1 MDNRELYLEKLDC
14 SDQDCERFNPSPWS
28 SWSGC
33 SVTCGMGSKMRNRH
47 CLSDKSLQRV
57 DNENC
62 ASEPAYFTQTDKCKL
77 QECPV
82 DGNWGLWSEWSKCS
96 QNCVH
101 HPDADASL
109 VITKAKRERKRH
121 CIDPPPAF
129 GGKKCALSKDF
140 TWLSHENAELD
151 ETECITKKNCG
162 DKCDSDMVTDWC
174 PENCIITE
182 WSQWSACKV
191 TCYPLTQDK
200 LKWSGFNE
208 ESSKSQKQ
216 LKFIQIQ
223 PCQPPVVDISRNRYR

>member
-1 MDNRELYLEKLDC
+1 MILLQHLVERNVHSGMFKDFKTKGQMD
-14 SDQDCERFNPSPWS
+14 
-28 SWSGC
+28 
-33 SVTCGMGSKMRNRH
+33 
-47 CLSDKSLQRV
+47 
-57 DNENC
+57 
-62 ASEPAYFTQTDKCKL
+62 
-77 QECPV
+77 
-82 DGNWGLWSEWSKCS
+82 
-96 QNCVH
+96 
-101 HPDADASL
+101 
-109 VITKAKRERKRH
+109 
-121 CIDPPPAF
+121 F
-129 GGKKCALSKDF
+129 GGCYSSVLSLIFSKDF

-200 LKWSGFNE
+200 LKWSGFTPE
-208 ESSKSQKQ
+208 HRKSQQQ